1 MSEVCFS
8 NSEFFHTCPNCN
20 NCVPPRSVQC
30 PGGVLTCVPT
40 WTPSTRDP
48 AHWVCGGAVQRSVG
62 ASVPDDGSQFTVLAG
77 PKDPDDFL
85 GDFRVP
91 LVVYN

>member
-40 WTPSTRDP
+40 WAPSTRDL

-62 ASVPDDGSQFTVLAG
+62 PLPLMMGVSSQS
-77 PKDPDDFL
+77 
-85 GDFRVP
+85 
-91 LVVYN
+91 